1 MIKPTM
7 ATQMAAIPVFPLGY
21 PLMMIMNKDEG
32 QEEDDLSTRI
42 ALSLTRIRGILHL
55 EVD

>member
-1 MIKPTM
+1 
-7 ATQMAAIPVFPLGY
+7 MAAIPIFPLGY

-55 EVD
+55 EVDSPLWSGS